1 MPLNRFRG
9 MFTVPRFDSVKNR
22 RTPGIPKAVTAAKE
36 THDAFSAP
44 CSGSDFPMAD
54 GTASFS
60 GAGFPLDLRPPVFL
74 HRPDPS
80 LALDDSG
87 LLHLLRSRHDSRAL
101 SGGRVPFEVYCPYHD
116 QAGRDTF
123 LRAEK
128 MGQTRPADELPNRAL
143 APNLPE
149 LRADAGVEQPLPGET
164 DHSHCRLLRSPPGAL
179 RPLLLVE
186 SLPLNPR
193 FSRPANDPFSPLY
206 SGSGTVKIAL
216 SPVGETAA
224 AHPFQSRTA

>member
-1 MPLNRFRG
+1 MLRCLFYDKMPPNRFRSKTSPSSG
-9 MFTVPRFDSVKNR
+9 SIPLKNL
-22 RTPGIPKAVTAAKE
+22 TPGIPKAVTAAKE

-44 CSGSDFPMAD
+44 FSGSDFPLAD

-60 GAGFPLDLRPPVFL
+60 GAGFPLDLRPPVFF
-74 HRPDPS
+74 HRADPS

-87 LLHLLRSRHDSRAL
+87 LLHLFRSRHDSRAL
-101 SGGRVPFEVYCPYHD
+101 SGVRVPFEVYCPYYD
-116 QAGRDTF
+116 QAGRDTL
-123 LRAEK
+123 LRAKK

-186 SLPLNPR
+186 SLPLR
-193 FSRPANDPFSPLY
+193 FWFSPQKSFLRQR
-206 SGSGTVKIAL
+206 
-216 SPVGETAA
+216 AA
-224 AHPFQSRTA
+224 ITSIRSQRKFIHK